1 MKNMAEEK
9 PIGEVTH
16 FYGHLGVAVV
26 KFSKPVSVGDT
37 IHFKGATTDF
47 TQEVK
52 SMQFDHKDVD
62 KAGKG
67 KEVGLKVDEK
77 VRTGDQVFPVV

>member
-1 MKNMAEEK
+1 MAK
-9 PIGEVTH
+9 DKAIGEVTH

-26 KFSKPVSVGDT
+26 KFSSSVSVGET

-47 TQEVK
+47 TQKVE
-52 SMQFDHKDVD
+52 SMQFDHKDID

-67 KEVGLKVDEK
+67 KEVGMKVDAK
-77 VRTGDQVFPVV
+77 VRAGDKVFPVV